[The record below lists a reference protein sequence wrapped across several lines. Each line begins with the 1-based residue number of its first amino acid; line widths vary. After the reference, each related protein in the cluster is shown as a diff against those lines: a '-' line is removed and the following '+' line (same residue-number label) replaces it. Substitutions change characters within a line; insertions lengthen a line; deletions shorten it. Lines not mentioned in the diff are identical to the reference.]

1 MHHRVAIPHP
11 RPRRYRFLFLH
22 PRNQSTS
29 ICPGATVPSLPRCL
43 VQPIHSHQCGNAAPC
58 RREAEKSGAREHDR
72 AECSTRRRRQLRMS
86 AKVEVV
92 AAATPMPG
100 VRQGGCDGVDGTLA
114 RLSARARPCEIR
126 KGRHGTRKHDE
137 RGYIYDM
144 ITSLE
149 IKVGHG
155 RGVEALLRCEHPGVR
170 QQRGGDVDVA
180 PPLSAVLDVPLRRLL
195 DPLLPWR
202 PLRPPQRLE
211 LLVVDEIPVVV
222 ERPVAHR
229 RDGLAG
235 VEPEHAADMAGDV
248 DHPRLRRPPPVEHD
262 VERLGYVVAL
272 HLLSFF
278 LF

>member
-1 MHHRVAIPHP
+1 
-11 RPRRYRFLFLH
+11 
-22 PRNQSTS
+22 
-29 ICPGATVPSLPRCL
+29 
-43 VQPIHSHQCGNAAPC
+43 
-58 RREAEKSGAREHDR
+58 
-72 AECSTRRRRQLRMS
+72 
-86 AKVEVV
+86 
-92 AAATPMPG
+92 
-100 VRQGGCDGVDGTLA
+100 
-114 RLSARARPCEIR
+114 
-126 KGRHGTRKHDE
+126 
-137 RGYIYDM
+137 M

-211 LLVVDEIPVVV
+211 LLVVDEILVVV

-229 RDGLAG
+229 HDGLAG

-262 VERLGYVVAL
+262 VERLGYVVAVEVAPGVAGAVRRRGRGARL
-272 HLLSFF
+272 PPRMARRMSLGTSFSGNWRGPYTLLPRVVIAGRP
-278 LF
+278 